1 MEESLNASMCS
12 VVEEILKHVDGEE
25 DSDAKTVEV
34 VALLSSLA
42 CMVLALILNT
52 FIIGTMVRTRKLK
65 IFYFIIFLLLLL
77 VQILYLCLVF
87 LSLLVPMVP
96 CILPSSAPMVSQVV
110 RAASPVSRACLGI
123 FASLVGASTVERF
136 ISSTS
141 SSTLVRACTIIMA
154 MLTAVSAPVLVVAFF
169 LITNSHEEGNL
180 HQEFW
185 FGTEVCVYIILPLL
199 ILTIFGTVNC
209 CKVSMTSRLLPSTQ
223 IQAIKLNIGVS
234 VLTNIS
240 VLIFLVQESL
250 HLWQSQLHA
259 RHGQDLHSAISYL
272 GLAHNVCT
280 IILCI
285 MVTMASLLYCFIC
298 STCCSSCCCPAI
310 NQLEQVRYTQV
321 QKELR

>member
-1 MEESLNASMCS
+1 M
-12 VVEEILKHVDGEE
+12 G
-25 DSDAKTVEV
+25 
-34 VALLSSLA
+34 
-42 CMVLALILNT
+42 
-52 FIIGTMVRTRKLK
+52 
-65 IFYFIIFLLLLL
+65 
-77 VQILYLCLVF
+77 
-87 LSLLVPMVP
+87 
-96 CILPSSAPMVSQVV
+96 
-110 RAASPVSRACLGI
+110 
-123 FASLVGASTVERF
+123 VGASTVERF

-141 SSTLVRACTIIMA
+141 SSTLVRACTSTLA
-154 MLTAVSAPVLVVAFF
+154 MITAVSAPVLVVAFF
-169 LITNSHEEGNL
+169 LITNSHEQGHL

-185 FGTEVCVYIILPLL
+185 FGTEVCVYIIFPLL

-240 VLIFLVQESL
+240 VFIFLVQESL
-250 HLWQSQLHA
+250 HLWQSQLQA
-259 RHGQDLHSAISYL
+259 RQGEETLLAQEDLHSAISYL

-321 QKELR
+321 QKEIR